1 MPMRRCPVCHKTI
14 PEGSWT
20 CPHCGSV
27 LPGFSGGGQDPWEQK
42 RERDPWEHGRGFH
55 DLESP
60 PEGCGCPKNAAEKRK
75 MKEQSRTA
83 QPHRSL
89 QGFHSSPER
98 FVSVASLVF
107 FILILVTLYLSL
119 RQ

>member
-1 MPMRRCPVCHKTI
+1 
-14 PEGSWT
+14 
-20 CPHCGSV
+20 
-27 LPGFSGGGQDPWEQK
+27 
-42 RERDPWEHGRGFH
+42 
-55 DLESP
+55 
-60 PEGCGCPKNAAEKRK
+60 